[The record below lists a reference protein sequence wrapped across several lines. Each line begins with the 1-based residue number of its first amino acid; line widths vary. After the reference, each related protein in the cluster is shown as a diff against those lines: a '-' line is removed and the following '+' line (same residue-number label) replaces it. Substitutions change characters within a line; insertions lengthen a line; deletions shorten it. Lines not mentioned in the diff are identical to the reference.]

1 MTGTDSSPAPS
12 QPDGEAG
19 GIRPT
24 GATGATGTDRRA
36 LDRSLARGVAWTGM
50 VRWAT
55 QLATWASTVI
65 VVRLLSPEDYGL
77 VGLAALYLGIVTL
90 LSEFGIGTTIV
101 ALRHLSPS
109 QHAQINTVSMLF
121 GVVSFAVSCGAA
133 PVLAWFFDAPE
144 LTGVVIAMSTMFLV
158 TGARVVPQ
166 ALLQREMRFRDLAIN
181 DGLQAIVLAV
191 GSVVFALLGFRYW
204 TLVLS
209 SVLGALLST
218 VGVLRL
224 VRVRFERPD
233 WRTLAPAM
241 TFSQQTIVSR
251 LAWYVYQNADFLV
264 VGKLFGK
271 ELTGVYRVAWDLT
284 STPLEKITSMVGR
297 VTPAV
302 LSAAQHDAAA
312 LRRYLLRITE
322 ALAIVTFPATVGM
335 GLVARDLVP
344 LLLTEKWAA
353 MVVPLQL
360 LAVAAAIR
368 SVTPILPQILTV
380 IGENRRTMRLN
391 VLGAVIMPIAFWVGS
406 RWGTVGIAAMWLV
419 VYPIALV
426 VPMARAVFRQLELGA
441 ADYWK
446 ALAPAITGV
455 LVMAGAV
462 WGGRALQ
469 SPEWSRAVHLSI
481 DVGVGALA
489 YLGSLVLLHRAR
501 VAAMVAGLRAA
512 RA

>member
-1 MTGTDSSPAPS
+1 
-12 QPDGEAG
+12 
-19 GIRPT
+19 
-24 GATGATGTDRRA
+24 
-36 LDRSLARGVAWTGM
+36 VVWTGL
-50 VRWAT
+50 VRWVT
-55 QLATWASTVI
+55 QVATWASTVI

-101 ALRHLSPS
+101 ALRHLSAS
-109 QHAQINTVSMLF
+109 QHAQINTLSLMF
-121 GVVSFAVSCGAA
+121 GGLSFAVSCAAA
-133 PVLAWFFDAPE
+133 PLLAWFFDAPE
-144 LTGVVIAMSTMFLV
+144 LTGVVIAMSTMFVV

-166 ALLQREMRFRDLAIN
+166 ALLQRDMRFRDLALN

-191 GSVVFALLGFRYW
+191 GSVVFAFLGFRYW

-209 SVLGALLST
+209 ALLGALLST

-224 VRVRFERPD
+224 VRVGFERPQ
-233 WRTLAPAM
+233 WGTLGPAL
-241 TFSQQTIVSR
+241 TFSKQTIVSR

-284 STPLEKITSMVGR
+284 STPLEKITSMVSR
-297 VTPAV
+297 VTPSV
-302 LSAAQHDAAA
+302 LSAAQHDPAT

-322 ALAIVTFPATVGM
+322 ALAMVTFPATVGM
-335 GLVARDLVP
+335 GLVAGDLVP
-344 LLLTEKWAA
+344 LLLTEKWGA

-391 VLGAVIMPIAFWVGS
+391 VLGAVVMPIAFWVGS

-419 VYPIALV
+419 VYPVALV
-426 VPMARAVFRQLELGA
+426 VPMARIVFRQLGMGA
-441 ADYWK
+441 GEYWR

-455 LVMAGAV
+455 VVMCAVV
-462 WGGRALQ
+462 WGVR
-469 SPEWSRAVHLSI
+469 SVVPPELSRTLRLTI
-481 DVGVGALA
+481 DVGVGATA
-489 YLGSLVLLHRAR
+489 YLGSILAFHRAR
-501 VAAMVAGLRAA
+501 VTAMVAGLRAA